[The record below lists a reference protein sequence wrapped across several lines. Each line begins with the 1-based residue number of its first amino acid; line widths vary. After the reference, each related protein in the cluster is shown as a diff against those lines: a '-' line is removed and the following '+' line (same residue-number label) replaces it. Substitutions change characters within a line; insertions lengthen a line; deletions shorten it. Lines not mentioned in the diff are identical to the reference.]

1 MCENIGIRPLGEYLQ
16 VKGKSHSKKIKTK
29 KNRINSFQKGLP
41 THLSLVI
48 VSKSNIHICLV
59 MWRNHLDRDSDFT
72 AVILVR
78 E

>member
-16 VKGKSHSKKIKTK
+16 VKESLILKNQNK
-29 KNRINSFQKGLP
+29 KNRINSFQKGLLTL
-41 THLSLVI
+41 THLSIVI

-59 MWRNHLDRDSDFT
+59 MYHLDRDSDFT